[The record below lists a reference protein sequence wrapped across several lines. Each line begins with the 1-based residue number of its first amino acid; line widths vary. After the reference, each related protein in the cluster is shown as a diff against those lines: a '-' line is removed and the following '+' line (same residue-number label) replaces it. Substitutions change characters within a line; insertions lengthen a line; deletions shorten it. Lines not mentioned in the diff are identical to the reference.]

1 MTIRGIYA
9 MLAAVL
15 LFSCMDAL
23 IKHAAADYPV
33 GQIVFFRNLFAFIPV
48 FYFVRQ
54 AGGPAVLRTRR
65 LGGHVLRGIVGV
77 TAMACVFTA
86 FKLLPLGE
94 AVALTLSGPIFL
106 TALSVPLLGEKVGV
120 RRWSAVAVGFV
131 GALVMTRPGSGVFD
145 PVALFAL
152 FGALFYALAMISIR
166 WLSSTEPA
174 ATTVFYFTLF
184 ATAAGAASL
193 PFGWQ
198 TPTAAGFLL
207 LAGIGLIGGLA
218 QMAMTEAFRLAP
230 VSIIAPF
237 EYLALVFAV
246 GFGYLFW
253 DEVPDA
259 YIFGGAAL
267 VVAGGLYILHRET
280 VRSRRRGPPTHPGD

>member
-131 GALVMTRPGSGVFD
+131 GVLVMTRPGSGVFD